1 MNLQKFLNQD
11 AVYWGSPTPNGFG
24 GYTYADPVDVKVR
37 WSIKQEKF
45 LSAEA
50 GATNSVEEILS
61 TAVILSETDFEIN
74 GRLLLGIV
82 ADLSS
87 DELPDTNGANTIKG
101 FGKIP
106 TMKADQFLR
115 KAWLV

>member
-24 GYTYADPVDVKVR
+24 GYTYGDPVDVKVR

-45 LSAEA
+45 LSAH
-50 GATNSVEEILS
+50 GADNSIEEILS
-61 TAVILSETDFEIN
+61 AAVILSETDFEIN
-74 GRLLLGIV
+74 GRLWLGKV
-82 ADLSS
+82 VDLSS

-101 FGKIP
+101 FEKIP